1 MWYFMNPI
9 ERGYLLIVQVD
20 ILAKVQESPELLNKS
35 DFDWTPPALQ
45 HVFLQ
50 RIAVRV

>member
-1 MWYFMNPI
+1 MLESSGRRKASI
-9 ERGYLLIVQVD
+9 LQVD
-20 ILAKVQESPELLNKS
+20 IQTKVRKIQEFLEES

-50 RIAVRV
+50 RISMRV